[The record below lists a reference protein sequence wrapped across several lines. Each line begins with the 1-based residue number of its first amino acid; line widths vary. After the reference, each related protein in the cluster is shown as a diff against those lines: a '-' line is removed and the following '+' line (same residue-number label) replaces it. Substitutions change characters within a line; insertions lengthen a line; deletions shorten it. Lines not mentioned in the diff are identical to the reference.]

1 MMGKLHYFFVLILS
15 FMLST
20 NSSAFSWGRI
30 SYYTCSNYED
40 AMACN
45 KRCENID
52 REGEFKVNEKTNV
65 IIQVD
70 YVSGKTVHSSTLN
83 NCQIADKN
91 NWECNSS
98 IENGYIQT
106 QDKMLNGRYFHQDS
120 VPKLKKSSFLCGK

>member
-1 MMGKLHYFFVLILS
+1 
-15 FMLST
+15 
-20 NSSAFSWGRI
+20 
-30 SYYTCSNYED
+30 
-40 AMACN
+40 MACN